1 MPLDVAVNPNV
12 AVAFVMVRDEA
23 VNVRVDALGIVV
35 SVKLPDCVTVP
46 FQE

>member
-12 AVAFVMVRDEA
+12 AVALVMVNEEA

-35 SVKLPDCVTVP
+35 SVKLPD
-46 FQE
+46 